1 LKTDDNKLYYNRVP
15 CTDDNIRDSCENDKS
30 TELPSDG
37 ETLHVAI
44 KCPTFKSE
52 RVVSGLYYNSWL
64 YNVSCKHHKIFFI
77 TYRVDDTYVELSLG
91 DYS

>member
-1 LKTDDNKLYYNRVP
+1 MDENKLYSYNLVP
-15 CTDDNIRDSCENDKS
+15 YTNDNIRGSCENDKS
-30 TELPSDG
+30 TKLPSDG

-52 RVVSGLYYNSWL
+52 RVVSGLYYYSWL
-64 YNVSCKHHKIFFI
+64 CNVNRNHHKIFFI
-77 TYRVDDTYVELSLG
+77 IYRDDDNYVELFLV